1 MLDCG
6 LWRVHHVLVAG
17 RPVTIRL
24 DDELLEAVDAAVTAG
39 RAANRSV
46 AIAEAVGLWLA
57 ARRERDIVE
66 SYRRRYQ
73 GGDPEAPDL
82 AELAD
87 EAAHSAAE

>member
-1 MLDCG
+1 MYLMS
-6 LWRVHHVLVAG
+6 G

-24 DDELLEAVDAAVTAG
+24 DDELLEALDAGVAAG

-57 ARRERDIVE
+57 AGREQEIVE

-73 GGDPEAPDL
+73 DGEPDTPDL
-82 AELAD
+82 AELVD
-87 EAAHSAAE
+87 EAAQSVGE

>member
-1 MLDCG
+1 MYLMS
-6 LWRVHHVLVAG
+6 G

-24 DDELLEAVDAAVTAG
+24 DDELLDAVDAAVAAG

-57 ARRERDIVE
+57 ARREQEIVE

-73 GGDPEAPDL
+73 SGNAEMPDL
-82 AELAD
+82 LELAD
-87 EAAHSAAE
+87 EAAQSAAQ